1 MWISYSMFFENRMC
15 LEIYTSKQN
24 MKDFMEAEVKK
35 LLTTEKSIAEMLEHY
50 GFRHSELN
58 EPASLFCVIVGKVLE
73 YIG

>member
-35 LLTTEKSIAEMLEHY
+35 LLTTEKSLCDPH
-50 GFRHSELN
+50 R
-58 EPASLFCVIVGKVLE
+58 VGLSPYVAKRVPFTFLC
-73 YIG
+73 YSG